1 MPEPRR
7 EEQKRDVILR
17 VAQGLFE
24 SGQSVSVRKIAEKAG
39 VADGLL
45 THHFGSYAGLVAELT
60 AILNKREAKE
70 LKNFQANAGSSPLE
84 IALDFFRRL
93 AEQDLHPKN
102 RRVRRMSCR
111 MSWDWSMSDESK
123 LAGSITELLK
133 PLWNALIPVLLP
145 VLQIY
150 VKEDDLVMTLWAIY
164 LLPLRLALSNTLL
177 PPSVVDT
184 TENLVDAII
193 KDIEP
198 KFSLILGQ
206 KNLGA

>member
-1 MPEPRR
+1 
-7 EEQKRDVILR
+7 
-17 VAQGLFE
+17 
-24 SGQSVSVRKIAEKAG
+24 
-39 VADGLL
+39 
-45 THHFGSYAGLVAELT
+45 
-60 AILNKREAKE
+60 
-70 LKNFQANAGSSPLE
+70 
-84 IALDFFRRL
+84 
-93 AEQDLHPKN
+93 
-102 RRVRRMSCR
+102 

-145 VLQIY
+145 VLAIY

-164 LLPLRLALSNTLL
+164 LLPLRLALSSTLL
-177 PPSVVDT
+177 PPSTVDT

>member
-1 MPEPRR
+1 
-7 EEQKRDVILR
+7 
-17 VAQGLFE
+17 
-24 SGQSVSVRKIAEKAG
+24 
-39 VADGLL
+39 
-45 THHFGSYAGLVAELT
+45 
-60 AILNKREAKE
+60 
-70 LKNFQANAGSSPLE
+70 
-84 IALDFFRRL
+84 
-93 AEQDLHPKN
+93 
-102 RRVRRMSCR
+102 MSCR